1 MAKIHNLKKSWGD
14 FKLEIPELE
23 ILDEGMT
30 VLWGPSGS
38 GKSTLLNVLIGLEE
52 VSGFQWLFKNEDLAK
67 MSIQDR
73 RLGVVFQNYDLF
85 PHMTGLQNIEFAYE
99 ARGLSSKAVAPKLHF
114 ISEKLG
120 LEKFWARPTRVISGG
135 EKQRIA
141 LARALIG
148 EPRMLLLDEPFS
160 SLDLELRKSAR
171 EVMQSLLS
179 ELRIPALLVSHD
191 PADLEI
197 AKSKIFIQDGKIIDR

>member
-1 MAKIHNLKKSWGD
+1 M
-14 FKLEIPELE
+14 
-23 ILDEGMT
+23 
-30 VLWGPSGS
+30 
-38 GKSTLLNVLIGLEE
+38 
-52 VSGFQWLFKNEDLAK
+52 
-67 MSIQDR
+67 
-73 RLGVVFQNYDLF
+73 
-85 PHMTGLQNIEFAYE
+85 
-99 ARGLSSKAVAPKLHF
+99 
-114 ISEKLG
+114 
-120 LEKFWARPTRVISGG
+120 ISGG